1 MDSLGREEMRRCMCV
16 LEAVLAEEEN
26 KAAAAAL
33 GRLDR
38 RLFVWFEAD

>member
-16 LEAVLAEEEN
+16 LEAVLAEGEN
-26 KAAAAAL
+26 KAAAAL